1 MPLCSKKSSVMIIRI
16 SSLVFFFCLNHA
28 CYCQTMES
36 EFDYTKLIENDIDSI
51 DSQRYCFLGEMN
63 KVFEFNN
70 SINIDTSL
78 FSYVKGKKLVTVNDA
93 VFFDDIKN
101 AHLTII
107 NEAHDRI
114 KPRSF
119 ICEYLSIFKAY
130 GYTHLAMETLYD
142 NPALLNV
149 NTGYYTKEPIFGELY
164 REALKLG
171 FKIISYESQSI
182 NRDSMQ
188 AVNIAKQI
196 VNSDKV
202 ISKTLII
209 CGYGHLYENYF
220 DHESKMMAAYLKEL
234 IKTDPLTID
243 LTTFQEAESNA
254 YKKSIYEALYDSLP
268 VIYSKGEIA
277 KLEVFPEL
285 TDYVI
290 LLPKTTFI
298 NGRSIDFSLKNKKE
312 RYAYICKN
320 KNCILV
326 QVYLLSE
333 LKKQKNSN
341 KLVPTDQVLTRT
353 SSTLY
358 LKKHTTYI
366 IIERGK
372 DNQILNK
379 KRKKIHL

>member
-1 MPLCSKKSSVMIIRI
+1 
-16 SSLVFFFCLNHA
+16 
-28 CYCQTMES
+28 MES

-277 KLEVFPEL
+277 KLEVFP
-285 TDYVI
+285 
-290 LLPKTTFI
+290 
-298 NGRSIDFSLKNKKE
+298 
-312 RYAYICKN
+312 
-320 KNCILV
+320 
-326 QVYLLSE
+326 
-333 LKKQKNSN
+333 
-341 KLVPTDQVLTRT
+341 
-353 SSTLY
+353 
-358 LKKHTTYI
+358 
-366 IIERGK
+366 
-372 DNQILNK
+372 
-379 KRKKIHL
+379 